1 MRTITHLQAA
11 RAWEALR
18 RTVRGARDVLA
29 IVLVA
34 VVLAQLV
41 MTSVAQAYQVE
52 QSSMEPTLLPHDRV
66 LVNKLVYRLRAPR
79 PGDVVVL
86 RYPRDPTRNYI
97 KRLVAGPGARVE
109 IRAGRL
115 VVDDRPVAEAYLNGL
130 QDPPTGDWGPEVVPP
145 DSYFVLGDNRNN
157 SEDSRV
163 FGFLRR
169 EQIVG
174 PAILIYWPP
183 HRARLL
189 P

>member
-1 MRTITHLQAA
+1 MGMQTA
-11 RAWEALR
+11 RAWDALR
-18 RTVRGARDVLA
+18 RAGRSARDVLG
-29 IVLVA
+29 IVVVA

-66 LVNKLVYRLRAPR
+66 LVPKFLYRLRPPQ

-86 RYPRDPTRNYI
+86 RYPRDPGRHYI
-97 KRLVAGPGARVE
+97 KRLVAGPGVRVE
-109 IRAGRL
+109 IRAGQL
-115 VVDDRPVAEAYLNGL
+115 LVDDRPVREAYVNG
-130 QDPPTGDWGPEVVPP
+130 QPTGDWGPEVVPA

-157 SEDSRV
+157 SEDSRA

-183 HRARLL
+183 HRVRLL
-189 P
+189 RGP

>member
-1 MRTITHLQAA
+1 MRTVTSQQVG
-11 RAWEALR
+11 RTREALR
-18 RTVRGARDVLA
+18 RAVRGARDVAA
-29 IVLVA
+29 IAIVA

-109 IRAGRL
+109 IRAGQL
-115 VVDDRPVAEAYLNGL
+115 VIDDRPVEEVYLNGR
-130 QDPPTGDWGPEVVPP
+130 PTGDWGPEVVPP
-145 DSYFVLGDNRNN
+145 DSYFVLGDNRNS
-157 SEDSRV
+157 SEDSRA

-169 EQIVG
+169 DQIVG
-174 PAILIYWPP
+174 PAMLIYWPP
-183 HRARLL
+183 HRVRLL